1 MSGFPGPTEGLP
13 LRVSSVSDL
22 EKRLSVRAILGPHGP
37 VSKFCHGDGDYF
49 LMEQYITSQH

>member
-1 MSGFPGPTEGLP
+1 MSGFPKTTEGLP

-22 EKRLSVRAILGPHGP
+22 EKRLSVHVILGSHGP

-49 LMEQYITSQH
+49 LMEQ